1 MIEVY
6 KMTHGLTNVNFN
18 QFFSIIPDGPSSST
32 RGHSFKLAVP
42 HVKTEKRRNFF
53 SVRVIKQWNKLP
65 ADVVHSA
72 NLNIFKSKYKKYAR
86 VILPSSVY
94 FYLVRSIL

>member
-72 NLNIFKSKYKKYAR
+72 NLNIFKSKYDKYVR
-86 VILPSSVY
+86 QNLNSLSS
-94 FYLVRSIL
+94 RI